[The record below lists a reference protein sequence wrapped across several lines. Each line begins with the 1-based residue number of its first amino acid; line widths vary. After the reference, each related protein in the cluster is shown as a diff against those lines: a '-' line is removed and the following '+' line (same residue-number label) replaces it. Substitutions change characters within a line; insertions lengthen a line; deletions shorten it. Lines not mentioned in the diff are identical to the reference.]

1 MNGHSFEIMTVP
13 DVARYLKVSAKTVY
27 SLIKTGSLHAFR
39 VGRVLRCRISDVE
52 EFIVAQAERD
62 KEGLSSDS
70 VTSGPKETRAQ

>member
-1 MNGHSFEIMTVP
+1 MNSNPLEIMTVP

-52 EFIVAQAERD
+52 EFIAAQAERD
-62 KEGLSSDS
+62 TVGSKD
-70 VTSGPKETRAQ
+70 TRVQ